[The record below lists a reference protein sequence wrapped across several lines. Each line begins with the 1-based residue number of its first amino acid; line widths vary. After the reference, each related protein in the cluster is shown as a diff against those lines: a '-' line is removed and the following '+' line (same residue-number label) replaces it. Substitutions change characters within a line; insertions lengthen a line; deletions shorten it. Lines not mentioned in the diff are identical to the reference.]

1 MPKQRSTKH
10 AQSAFEYLVT
20 YGWALLILALVLIIL
35 FYFTSV
41 PSKVVPNTCQFTTGA
56 FCEDIV
62 LGSVATTH
70 ATVVAFIATNLRK
83 YPVMNPTLTTVQ
95 NGVNSTPVACSP
107 DFVLPG
113 GAIFCEVNTQIKS
126 NPYQFVASSIYLSA
140 VYCGFSATPGTPA
153 GCANGG
159 VRESYSG
166 SFAGSTQPVS
176 SASSLLSVSL
186 SAANPVQPANGS
198 ADALTATVRLMGY
211 PVTGAS
217 VGFNATYASNGTDA
231 LPPFALKSGF
241 SDTNSTGAAV
251 DSIWGSVPG
260 NLTVTASYG
269 NHSASV
275 PIRFI
280 PSVEVRFVP
289 SNSLVANF
297 SNCTTPIV
305 SIDKTNYTLSEV
317 AAKVFNWTVGTT
329 HPFAFTTPFCSSTGS
344 EKRGIFKSAT
354 VYGVIQPT
362 PTGNITAT
370 TSTNVPFS
378 YQQQYYLTTASNPA
392 LAGIISPASG
402 WFNGSSKVT
411 ITETSNNSSTT
422 KALFLNWTCSG
433 VNCYNGTSQ
442 SSTIIMDSPMKE
454 VANYLIFYYFTE
466 GASPPSEGTVSPGSE
481 WVEAGNTITISES
494 PTTSAPFSGWTCSGT
509 GCYQGP
515 DTSATIKIES
525 PTTEMANYLSFL
537 YCPVASIYGYDGG
550 TPTFQ
555 TLPTAYT
562 SLTQSGIGGW
572 ADTSQFPAPQ
582 TTTSTSC
589 VTNSGY
595 VYCVGETY
603 DDEVCATGFYSF
615 GCSVYWYISNASYY
629 ASLSSGGIGG
639 WASTNTFPVNSNITS
654 PTCVTSGGYIYCS
667 TIYSVCTSTKNVYSA
682 YGGFIGTTC
691 GSSEYVSDTSYA
703 SLSSGGIGGW
713 TLTNSPPIAQNS
725 STPTCVS
732 SGEYIYCT
740 HINTICT
747 SYSYFY
753 SYGGTGKSCS
763 SYESIPIA
771 YYAELSSGGIGGWTS
786 TTPYPF
792 AAGPQYLG
800 ESAACAT
807 SNEYVYCVGGYN
819 LNTGSSTN
827 LAYFAKLSSSGM
839 SGWTETTGYPTDMA
853 GGSCK
858 ISNGY
863 IYCVGGSG
871 VVSGS
876 SCFRTN
882 RYGFGGFA
890 GSSYTICNPVYSI
903 PVYYAP
909 VSSSG
914 IGGWSYAG
922 YYPGSSEYYSTY
934 TADCVVSPRS
944 G

>member
-20 YGWALLILALVLIIL
+20 YGWALLILALVLVIL

-126 NPYQFVASSIYLSA
+126 NPYQFVASSLYLSA

-392 LAGIISPASG
+392 LAGIVSPASG
-402 WFNGSSKVT
+402 WYNSTSKVT

-422 KALFLNWTCSG
+422 REQFINWTCTGTGCYSG
-433 VNCYNGTSQ
+433 TNATA
-442 SSTIIMDSPMKE
+442 TITMDSPITE
-454 VANYLIFYYFTE
+454 TANYQTLYYFSDS
-466 GASPPSEGTVSPGSE
+466 ASPPSGGVVSPGSE
-481 WVEAGNTITISES
+481 WVEAGNTITISETPS
-494 PTTSAPFSGWTCSGT
+494 TTTQFSGWSCTGA
-509 GCYQGP
+509 GCYQGSSS
-515 DTSATIKIES
+515 SATITINNPVSE
-525 PTTEMANYLSFL
+525 TANYFQGYM
-537 YCPVASIYGYDGG
+537 YCPQVGELI
-550 TPTFQ
+550 PTSSY
-555 TLPTAYT
+555 PTYF
-562 SLTQSGIGGW
+562 SKLLDSGIAGW
-572 ADTSQFPAPQ
+572 AA
-582 TTTSTSC
+582 TSTYPNFYPSYATTC
-589 VTNSGY
+589 VSYSGY
-595 VYCVGETY
+595 VYCVGGEPIILNFVVYALT
-603 DDEVCATGFYSF
+603 EVDF
-615 GCSVYWYISNASYY
+615 
-629 ASLSSGGIGG
+629 ASLSTSGVGGWVSTTNYPSPGGIGG
-639 WASTNTFPVNSNITS
+639 IAGAA
-654 PTCVTSGGYIYCS
+654 CVTSGGYIYCVAGAFNNADGY
-667 TIYSVCTSTKNVYSA
+667 TPNVY
-682 YGGFIGTTC
+682 
-691 GSSEYVSDTSYA
+691 YA
-703 SLSSGGIGGW
+703 
-713 TLTNSPPIAQNS
+713 PI
-725 STPTCVS
+725 
-732 SGEYIYCT
+732 
-740 HINTICT
+740 
-747 SYSYFY
+747 
-753 SYGGTGKSCS
+753 
-763 SYESIPIA
+763 
-771 YYAELSSGGIGGWTS
+771 
-786 TTPYPF
+786 
-792 AAGPQYLG
+792 
-800 ESAACAT
+800 
-807 SNEYVYCVGGYN
+807 
-819 LNTGSSTN
+819 
-827 LAYFAKLSSSGM
+827 SSSGVGAWQQTSSYPF
-839 SGWTETTGYPTDMA
+839 SGVT
-853 GGSCK
+853 SCAT
-858 ISNGY
+858 SNGY
-863 IYCVGGSG
+863 IYCVGGYNGNSYFSNVYYASLSSSG
-871 VVSGS
+871 VGAWQQTSTYPIPDAGASCTISNGYIYCIGGYNGGFVSNAYYAPISSSGVGAWQQTSSYPEASSGPSCIIANGYIYCVSGQTS
-876 SCFRTN
+876 SSSFTN
-882 RYGFGGFA
+882 GNVPTY
-890 GSSYTICNPVYSI
+890 
-903 PVYYAP
+903 VYYAP
-909 VSSSG
+909 ISNSG
-914 IGGWSYAG
+914 IGGWSETAQ
-922 YYPGSSEYYSTY
+922 YPISDIISPS
-934 TADCVVSPRS
+934 CVEGP
-944 G
+944 

>member
-20 YGWALLILALVLIIL
+20 YGWALLILALVLVIL

-126 NPYQFVASSIYLSA
+126 NPYQFVASSLYLSA

-454 VANYLIFYYFTE
+454 VANYLVFYYFAE

-481 WVEAGNTITISES
+481 WVEAGNTVTISET
-494 PTTSAPFSGWTCSGT
+494 PTTTAPFSGWTCSGT

-537 YCPVASIYGYDGG
+537 YCPVASIIYDQ
-550 TPTFQ
+550 PFFAQ
-555 TLPTAYT
+555 IQNLPTAYT

-572 ADTSQFPAPQ
+572 ADTSQFPGPQ
-582 TTTSTSC
+582 NTTSTSC

-595 VYCVGETY
+595 VYCVGAIYY
-603 DDEVCATGFYSF
+603 DGAACSSFGFYS
-615 GCSVYWYISNASYY
+615 CIIATPVWINSNASYY

-639 WASTNTFPVNSNITS
+639 WASTNRYPVDVS
-654 PTCVTSGGYIYCS
+654 PSCVSSGEYIYCVAPNFF
-667 TIYSVCTSTKNVYSA
+667 VCTSFNNVYSA
-682 YGGFIGTTC
+682 YGGIVSSTCTSSKEVPGT
-691 GSSEYVSDTSYA
+691 YYA

-713 TLTNSPPIAQNS
+713 TPTNSPPIAQNS
-725 STPTCVS
+725 NLCVS
-732 SGEYIYCT
+732 SGGYAYCT
-740 HINTICT
+740 YINVICT
-747 SYSYFY
+747 SYSYSFY
-753 SYGGTGKSCS
+753 GAKSCS
-763 SYESIPIA
+763 SVEFEYIPVA
-771 YYAELSSGGIGGWTS
+771 YYAELSSGGIGGWIS

-807 SNEYVYCVGGYN
+807 SNGYVYCVGGYD
-819 LNTGSSTN
+819 LSTGGNTN

-839 SGWTETTGYPTDMA
+839 SGWTETNGYPTDMA

-871 VVSGS
+871 VVTGS
-876 SCFRTN
+876 SCFTTT

>member
-1 MPKQRSTKH
+1 MSSKNSNSH

-20 YGWALLILALVLIIL
+20 YGWALLVLALVLVIL

-70 ATVVAFIATNLRK
+70 ATVVAFISTNMRK
-83 YPVMNPTLTTVQ
+83 YPVMNPALTIVQ
-95 NGVNSTPVACSP
+95 NGVNSTPIACSP

-126 NPYQFVASSIYLSA
+126 NPYQFVASSLYLSA

-166 SFAGSTQPVS
+166 SFAGSTQPIS
-176 SASSLLSVSL
+176 STSLLSISL

-241 SDTNSTGAAV
+241 SDTNSTGTAV
-251 DSIWGSVPG
+251 DSIWGTVPG

-392 LAGIISPASG
+392 LAGTVSPASG
-402 WFNGSSKVT
+402 WYNSTSKVT

-433 VNCYNGTSQ
+433 TGCYSGTNATA
-442 SSTIIMDSPMKE
+442 TITMDSPITE
-454 VANYLIFYYFTE
+454 TANYQTLYYFSE
-466 GASPPSEGTVSPGSE
+466 SASPSSDGVVSPGSE
-481 WVEAGNTITISES
+481 WVEAGNTITISETPS
-494 PTTSAPFSGWTCSGT
+494 TTTQFSGWSCTGA

-515 DTSATIKIES
+515 STSATITINNPVSE
-525 PTTEMANYLSFL
+525 TANYFQGYI
-537 YCPVASIYGYDGG
+537 YCPQVGELI
-550 TPTFQ
+550 PTSSY
-555 TLPTAYT
+555 PTYF
-562 SLTQSGIGGW
+562 SKLLDSGIAGW
-572 ADTSQFPAPQ
+572 AA
-582 TTTSTSC
+582 TSTYPNFYPSQGTTC
-589 VTNSGY
+589 VSYSGY
-595 VYCVGETY
+595 VYCVGGLPLIFNLVVY
-603 DDEVCATGFYSF
+603 ATTRVDF
-615 GCSVYWYISNASYY
+615 
-629 ASLSSGGIGG
+629 ASLSTSGVGGWVSTTNYPSPGGIGG
-639 WASTNTFPVNSNITS
+639 IAGAA
-654 PTCVTSGGYIYCS
+654 CVTSGGYIYCADGWVNNAGAY
-667 TIYSVCTSTKNVYSA
+667 TPNVY
-682 YGGFIGTTC
+682 
-691 GSSEYVSDTSYA
+691 YA
-703 SLSSGGIGGW
+703 
-713 TLTNSPPIAQNS
+713 PI
-725 STPTCVS
+725 
-732 SGEYIYCT
+732 
-740 HINTICT
+740 
-747 SYSYFY
+747 
-753 SYGGTGKSCS
+753 
-763 SYESIPIA
+763 
-771 YYAELSSGGIGGWTS
+771 
-786 TTPYPF
+786 
-792 AAGPQYLG
+792 
-800 ESAACAT
+800 
-807 SNEYVYCVGGYN
+807 
-819 LNTGSSTN
+819 
-827 LAYFAKLSSSGM
+827 SSSGVGAWQQTSTYPF
-839 SGWTETTGYPTDMA
+839 SGVT
-853 GGSCK
+853 SCAA
-858 ISNGY
+858 SNGY
-863 IYCVGGSG
+863 IYCVGGYNGATGHYLSNVYYAHASSSGIAGWPQTSTYPIPVVFPSCTISNGYIYCIGGYNGRYVSNAYYAPISSSG
-871 VVSGS
+871 VGAWQQTSSYPEASSSLSCIIANGYIYCVSGQTS
-876 SCFRTN
+876 SSSLTN
-882 RYGFGGFA
+882 GNVPTY
-890 GSSYTICNPVYSI
+890 
-903 PVYYAP
+903 VYYAP
-909 VSSSG
+909 ISNSG
-914 IGGWSYAG
+914 IGGWSETAQ
-922 YYPGSSEYYSTY
+922 YPLSDIISPS
-934 TADCVVSPRS
+934 CVEGP
-944 G
+944 

>member
-20 YGWALLILALVLIIL
+20 YGWALLILALVLVIL

-126 NPYQFVASSIYLSA
+126 NPYQFVASSLYLSA

-241 SDTNSTGAAV
+241 SDTNSTGVAI

-494 PTTSAPFSGWTCSGT
+494 PTTSVPFYEWTCSGT

-525 PTTEMANYLSFL
+525 PTTETANYFTYL
-537 YCPVASIYGYDGG
+537 YCTMDGEGVNIGGFNFGGVNFTELTPTGITGWVHTTSFPSDFYIESCVSDQGYIYCPGFNSAGGFFASTTPASVFATLSNSGVGGWVSTTVNPKSNQYPGSCVTYSRNIYCNFGWNYPSTSVASLSSSGIGSWSTSSSNYPINETLGGEYCVASGGYMYCVGG
-550 TPTFQ
+550 TTSCTVGNCYGSPATYF
-555 TLPTAYT
+555 T
-562 SLTQSGIGGW
+562 SLSNSGIGGW
-572 ADTSQFPAPQ
+572 
-582 TTTSTSC
+582 
-589 VTNSGY
+589 
-595 VYCVGETY
+595 
-603 DDEVCATGFYSF
+603 
-615 GCSVYWYISNASYY
+615 
-629 ASLSSGGIGG
+629 
-639 WASTNTFPVNSNITS
+639 
-654 PTCVTSGGYIYCS
+654 
-667 TIYSVCTSTKNVYSA
+667 
-682 YGGFIGTTC
+682 
-691 GSSEYVSDTSYA
+691 
-703 SLSSGGIGGW
+703 
-713 TLTNSPPIAQNS
+713 
-725 STPTCVS
+725 
-732 SGEYIYCT
+732 
-740 HINTICT
+740 
-747 SYSYFY
+747 
-753 SYGGTGKSCS
+753 
-763 SYESIPIA
+763 
-771 YYAELSSGGIGGWTS
+771 
-786 TTPYPF
+786 
-792 AAGPQYLG
+792 
-800 ESAACAT
+800 
-807 SNEYVYCVGGYN
+807 
-819 LNTGSSTN
+819 
-827 LAYFAKLSSSGM
+827 
-839 SGWTETTGYPTDMA
+839 TETTSYPIGIA
-853 GGSCK
+853 SPACAA
-858 ISNGY
+858 SNGY
-863 IYCVGGSG
+863 IYCVGGSL
-871 VVSGS
+871 
-876 SCFRTN
+876 
-882 RYGFGGFA
+882 
-890 GSSYTICNPVYSI
+890 I
-903 PVYYAP
+903 PLYPQYLWEDDPISNVYYAQLSP
-909 VSSSG
+909 SG
-914 IGGWSYAG
+914 IGSWQQTTGYPVPAVGGSCKISGGYIYCVDGAVRTGDITTSSNAG
-922 YYPGSSEYYSTY
+922 FGSAFGSSSTTTFPTYSPAVFYAQVSSGGVGPWREATPY
-934 TADCVVSPRS
+934 PYGEGGSQIGMVCVVN
-944 G
+944 